1 MPKVNFYLMKQS
13 DEAARSVL
21 ACRLAEKLYKQN
33 RLVHVHVA
41 SDESARE
48 FEQLMW
54 TFSLE
59 SFIPHA
65 LCTDP
70 SRESGTVMIGWD
82 QHAPASGDLINLTD
96 ALPPNHARLDMIAE
110 LVVND
115 ELAKA
120 QSRQLWNTYK
130 QLGYELQHHQ
140 L

>member
-13 DEAARSVL
+13 DESARNVL
-21 ACRLAEKLYKQN
+21 ACRLAERLCKQN
-33 RLVHVHVA
+33 RLVHVHLA
-41 SDESARE
+41 STETAQE
-48 FEQLMW
+48 FDQLLW

-65 LCTDP
+65 LCTDQ
-70 SRESGTVMIGWD
+70 SRDAASVVIGWG
-82 QHAPASGDLINLTD
+82 QHSPASGDLINLTD
-96 ALPPNHARLDMIAE
+96 ALPPSHAHLDMIAE

-115 ELAKA
+115 EFAKA